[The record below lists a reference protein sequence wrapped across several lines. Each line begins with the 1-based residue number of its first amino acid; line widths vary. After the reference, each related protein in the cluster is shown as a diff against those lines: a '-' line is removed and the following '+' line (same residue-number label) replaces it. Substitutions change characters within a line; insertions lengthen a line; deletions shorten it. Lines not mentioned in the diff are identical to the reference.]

1 MTQRAARDPFDFHLV
16 FPGRIEEN
24 PRAMKPASNHA
35 PVFALDDSTDWDDL
49 DNVLAASAVY
59 QEKHHGRIIPLM
71 FFAPMTEPENLDA
84 WLPMR
89 TAPERLFIVSIER
102 STDAT
107 LMKAFEHAEAGLG
120 ELRLSASCPQVVID
134 FEEPFA
140 HVYEQMEAADI
151 AAFANL
157 MPGRDDPSFFFVR
170 GREAVLAFD
179 HALRA
184 VTASK

>member
-1 MTQRAARDPFDFHLV
+1 MFLAQKRQNAAT
-16 FPGRIEEN
+16 
-24 PRAMKPASNHA
+24 MKAASNHA
-35 PVFALDDSTDWDDL
+35 PVFALDESTDWDDL
-49 DNVLAASAVY
+49 DNVMSASAAYRV
-59 QEKHHGRIIPLM
+59 KHHGRIIPLM

-89 TAPERLFIVSIER
+89 TTPEHLFIVSIER

-107 LMKAFEHAEAGLG
+107 LIKAFQHAEAELG
-120 ELRLSASCPQVVID
+120 ELRLSASCPAVQID

-140 HVYEQMEAADI
+140 AIYQQMEAADI
-151 AAFANL
+151 AAFASL

-170 GREAVLAFD
+170 GLHAVQAFD
-179 HALRA
+179 RALRA